1 METNQNQ
8 SRPVPPSL
16 NLNPTEAK
24 ISTLS
29 EIFALPLHHNQ
40 TPQFICI
47 NDPCYYI
54 VHLFLYQSVCVDYG
68 SYKPFPPANAQF
80 AVDFEAL
87 ESEGYCVA
95 VYSALGFF
103 GTAGYPID

>member
-1 METNQNQ
+1 MD
-8 SRPVPPSL
+8 
-16 NLNPTEAK
+16 
-24 ISTLS
+24 
-29 EIFALPLHHNQ
+29 H
-40 TPQFICI
+40 
-47 NDPCYYI
+47 
-54 VHLFLYQSVCVDYG
+54 G